1 MDRNSIKYWMQDRP
15 LHIQVWL
22 LLSLFGTAILLAALL
37 YALLFL
43 LPAGALDAAQWR
55 KVGYLFLMILIANF
69 FVAKVV
75 TERITEP
82 FEKLAE
88 NLSRVKNKNWSD
100 KILQVSRKDEIGC
113 IINTLSQIQR
123 NVVEINEDEEFFYQS
138 VSHGLKT
145 PIMVIQN
152 CCTAYQDGIY
162 GDEAIDI
169 IMKES
174 LALERD
180 IRKLL
185 YVNSFDHMLGK
196 QSEFTAVSLDE
207 LLENCRKRFTGNER
221 GIRITV
227 PAHTGF
233 RVPGNAE
240 SLQTVFDNLLENDL
254 RYARSYVRVTIA
266 EEKQGLHLT
275 FENDGDPIEPKV
287 LDRLFEKFYKST
299 DGNFGLG
306 LFIAK
311 KIVLFHKGEIWADN
325 FEDGVRF
332 HVVLRQNS
340 PRLEPGGRTAREL
353 P

>member
-1 MDRNSIKYWMQDRP
+1 MERNPIKYWLQDRP
-15 LHIQVWL
+15 LHIQVWV
-22 LLSLFGTAILLAALL
+22 LLSLFGTLVLAAALA
-37 YALLFL
+37 YALVFI
-43 LPAGALDAAQWR
+43 LPAGALTFQQWR
-55 KVGYLFLMILIANF
+55 YVFYLFLMIVIVNL
-69 FVAKVV
+69 FVAKIV
-75 TERITEP
+75 TQRITEP

-88 NLSRVKNKNWSD
+88 NLSRVKNKNWSE
-100 KILQVSRKDEIGC
+100 KILQVSRKDEVGC

-123 NVVEINEDEEFFYQS
+123 NVVEINEEEEFFYQS

-169 IMKES
+169 IMQES

-196 QSEFTAVSLDE
+196 QSDFAPVEVDE
-207 LLENCRKRFTGNER
+207 LLESCHRRFVGNER
-221 GIRITV
+221 GIRIHV
-227 PAHTGF
+227 AHNTGF
-233 RVPGNAE
+233 RVVGNAE
-240 SLQTVFDNLLENDL
+240 SLQTVFDNILENAL
-254 RYARSYVRVTIA
+254 RYARSYVRVTLK
-266 EEKQGLHLT
+266 EERQGVHLT
-275 FENDGDPIEPKV
+275 FENDGNPIDKKV
-287 LDRLFEKFYKST
+287 LELLFEKFYKST
-299 DGNFGLG
+299 NGNFGLG

-325 FEDGVRF
+325 FDDGVRF
-332 HVVLRQNS
+332 HVVLPQNS
-340 PRLEPGGRTAREL
+340 PRMEPGGRTARKL

>member
-1 MDRNSIKYWMQDRP
+1 MDRNPIKYWLQDRP
-15 LHIQVWL
+15 LHIQMWI
-22 LLSLFGTAILLAALL
+22 LLSLFGTIVLAAALA
-37 YALLFL
+37 YALVFIV
-43 LPAGALDAAQWR
+43 PAGALSPGQWR
-55 KVGYLFLMILIANF
+55 YVLYLFLMILIVNF
-69 FVAKVV
+69 FVAKIV
-75 TERITEP
+75 TQRITEP

-88 NLSRVKNKNWSD
+88 NLSRVKNKNWSE
-100 KILQVSRKDEIGC
+100 KILQVSRKDEVGC

-123 NVVEINEDEEFFYQS
+123 NVVEINEEEEFFYQS

-196 QSEFTAVSLDE
+196 QSDFRPVGLDE
-207 LLENCRKRFTGNER
+207 LLQSCRRRFVGNER
-221 GIRITV
+221 GIRIHV
-227 PAHTGF
+227 PYHTGF
-233 RVPGNAE
+233 RVEGNAE
-240 SLQTVFDNLLENDL
+240 SLQTVFDNILENAL
-254 RYARSYVRVTIA
+254 RYARSYVRVTVE
-266 EEKQGLHLT
+266 EEKQGVHLT
-275 FENDGDPIEPKV
+275 FENDGDPIDKKV
-287 LDRLFEKFYKST
+287 LELLFEKFYKST
-299 DGNFGLG
+299 NGNFGLG

-325 FEDGVRF
+325 FDDGVRF
-332 HVVLRQNS
+332 HVVLPQNS
-340 PRLEPGGRTAREL
+340 PRMEPGGRTARKL
-353 P
+353 S

>member
-1 MDRNSIKYWMQDRP
+1 MDRNTIKYWMQDRP
-15 LHIQVWL
+15 LQVQVWL
-22 LLSLFGTAILLAALL
+22 LLSLFGTAVLAASLV
-37 YALLFL
+37 YALVFI
-43 LPAGALDAAQWR
+43 LPTAQLGAAQWR
-55 KVGYLFLMILIANF
+55 HLLYLLVMILIGNS

-75 TERITEP
+75 TQRITEP

-88 NLSRVKNKNWSD
+88 NLSRVKNKNWSE

-169 IMKES
+169 IMQES

-185 YVNSFDHMLGK
+185 YVTSFDHMLGK
-196 QSEFTAVSLDE
+196 QSDFKPVALDE
-207 LLENCRKRFTGNER
+207 LLENCRRRFVGNER
-221 GIRITV
+221 GIRIAV
-227 PAHTGF
+227 PADTGF
-233 RVPGNAE
+233 RVPGNAA
-240 SLQTVFDNLLENDL
+240 SLQTVFDNILENAL
-254 RYARSYVRVTIA
+254 RYAHSYVRVTV
-266 EEKQGLHLT
+266 EPEKQDLHLT
-275 FENDGDPIEPKV
+275 FENDGEPIEKKV

-299 DGNFGLG
+299 NGNFGLG
-306 LFIAK
+306 LYIAR
-311 KIVLFHKGEIWADN
+311 KIVLFHEGEIWADN
-325 FEDGVRF
+325 SDDGVQF
-332 HVVLRQNS
+332 HILLHQNS
-340 PRLEPGGRTAREL
+340 PRLEARGRTARKQS
-353 P
+353 

>member
-1 MDRNSIKYWMQDRP
+1 MDRNTIKYWLQDRP
-15 LHIQVWL
+15 LQVQVWV
-22 LLSLFGTAILLAALL
+22 LLSLFGTAVAAAALL
-37 YALLFL
+37 YALLFI
-43 LPAGALDAAQWR
+43 LPAGALGAEQWR
-55 KVGYLFLMILIANF
+55 QVVYLFLMILIANA
-69 FVAKVV
+69 FVAKIV
-75 TERITEP
+75 TQRITEP

-88 NLSRVKNKNWSD
+88 NLSRVKNKNWSE
-100 KILQVSRKDEIGC
+100 KILQVSRKDEIGR

-174 LALERD
+174 LVLERD

-196 QSEFTAVSLDE
+196 QSDFKPVDVDE
-207 LLENCRKRFTGNER
+207 LLESCQRRFAGNER
-221 GIRITV
+221 GIRINV
-227 PAHTGF
+227 PHRTGF
-233 RVPGNAE
+233 RVPGNAD
-240 SLQTVFDNLLENDL
+240 SLQTVFDNILENAL
-254 RYARSYVRVTIA
+254 RYARSYVRVTVA
-266 EEKQGLHLT
+266 REKEGLHLT
-275 FENDGDPIEPKV
+275 FENDGKPIDRKV
-287 LDRLFEKFYKST
+287 LDLLFQKFYKSS

-311 KIVLFHKGEIWADN
+311 KIVLFHEGEIWADN
-325 FEDGVRF
+325 FDDGVQF
-332 HVVLRQNS
+332 HIILRQNS
-340 PRLEPGGRTAREL
+340 PRPELRGRTARKSS
-353 P
+353 